1 MDLTSS
7 AELKLL
13 VAAVV
18 IGLVQLVWMVVAGA
32 GGNRDLPWLVGPRD
46 DARPMTG
53 AAARLERAFR
63 NFLET
68 FPLFAAA
75 LIAALMA
82 GKQGP
87 LTLWGSGLY
96 VVSRALYVPAY
107 AAGLPWVR
115 TLIWA
120 VSLAGVAMVIVAFF
134 K

>member
-1 MDLTSS
+1 MDLGSN

-18 IGLVQLVWMVVAGA
+18 IGLVQLVWASVAG
-32 GGNRDLPWLVGPRD
+32 GGGTRDTAWLLGPRD
-46 DARPMTG
+46 EARPMTG
-53 AAARLERAFR
+53 IAARIERSFR

-75 LIAALMA
+75 LVAALMA
-82 GKQGP
+82 GKQGE

-96 VVSRALYVPAY
+96 VAGRALYAPVY
-107 AAGLPWVR
+107 AAGVPVVR
-115 TLIWA
+115 TLVWT
-120 VSLAGVAMVIVAFF
+120 VSMIGLVMVIVAFF